1 MSLRI
6 EALGLAY
13 GARAILKDLTLP
25 AVEAGSLV
33 GVLGPNGVGKS
44 SLLRAIA
51 GLQTCRGTA
60 QLDEKPLSGVPPWR
74 QQARVAYLP
83 QQLPQAVSLLAYES
97 LLAAAR
103 ARCPQLRAGD
113 LSVRV
118 DLILQRLGIEHLAL
132 QRMDRLSG
140 GQRQLLGLAQALL
153 GEPQLLLLD
162 EPTSAL
168 DLHWQLRVLDCVA
181 ECCCSEG
188 AIALVACHDLNL
200 ALRFCSHLLLLAP
213 DGAYRFGPSAEVLD
227 AAWLRRAYGIEAR
240 IEHCSLGQPLVLA
253 DRPLLKES
261 LSHVQQP

>member
-1 MSLRI
+1 MSLLI
-6 EALGLAY
+6 DGLSLSH
-13 GARAILKDLTLP
+13 GARSVLRNLSLP

-51 GLQTCRGTA
+51 GLQVCQGVARLG
-60 QLDEKPLSGVPPWR
+60 QVPLSGVPPWR
-74 QQARVAYLP
+74 QRAQVAYLP

-97 LLAAAR
+97 LLASAR
-103 ARCPQLRAGD
+103 ARCPQLGSDGLTA
-113 LSVRV
+113 RV
-118 DLILQRLGIEHLAL
+118 EAILHRLGIEHLAL

-140 GQRQLLGLAQALL
+140 GQRQLCGLAQALV

-181 ECCCSEG
+181 ERCRSEQ

-213 DGAYRFGPSAEVLD
+213 DGGYRFGVPTDVLD
-227 AAWLRRAYGIEAR
+227 AAWLRRAYAIEAR
-240 IEHCSLGQPLVLA
+240 IERCSLGQPLVLA
-253 DRPLLKES
+253 DRPLLTEDP
-261 LSHVQQP
+261 SHAEQP

>member
-1 MSLRI
+1 MSLVI
-6 EALGLAY
+6 EGLGLSY
-13 GARAILKDLTLP
+13 GARSIVQDLSLP

-51 GLQTCRGTA
+51 GLQACQGVARLGEAT
-60 QLDEKPLSGVPPWR
+60 LSCVPPWR
-74 QQARVAYLP
+74 QRAQVAYLP

-103 ARCPQLRAGD
+103 ARCPQLNSHELA
-113 LSVRV
+113 LRV
-118 DLILQRLGIEHLAL
+118 EAILQRLGIEHLAL

-140 GQRQLLGLAQALL
+140 GQRQLLGLAQALV

-181 ECCCSEG
+181 ERCRTER

-213 DGAYRFGPSAEVLD
+213 DRAYRFGAANEVLD

-240 IEHCSLGQPLVLA
+240 IEHCSRGQALVLA

-261 LSHVQQP
+261 NNHGEGP

>member
-1 MSLRI
+1 MSLLI
-6 EALGLAY
+6 EGLGLSY
-13 GARAILKDLTLP
+13 GARSIVQDLTLP

-51 GLQTCRGTA
+51 GLQACQGMARLGSA
-60 QLDEKPLSGVPPWR
+60 PLSGVPPWR
-74 QQARVAYLP
+74 QRAQVAYLP

-103 ARCPQLRAGD
+103 ARCPQLASHE
-113 LSVRV
+113 LAARV
-118 DLILQRLGIEHLAL
+118 EAILQRLGIEHLAL

-140 GQRQLLGLAQALL
+140 GQRQLLGLAQALV

-181 ECCCSEG
+181 ERCGTER

-213 DGAYRFGPSAEVLD
+213 GGAYRFGVPAEVLD
-227 AAWLRRAYGIEAR
+227 AAWLRRAYAIEAR

-253 DRPLLKES
+253 DSPLLKEAPR
-261 LSHVQQP
+261 HAQQP

>member
-1 MSLRI
+1 MSLLI
-6 EALGLAY
+6 EGLGLSY
-13 GARAILKDLTLP
+13 GARSIVQNLTLP

-51 GLQTCRGTA
+51 GLQLCQGMA
-60 QLDEKPLSGVPPWR
+60 QLGEAPLSGVPPWR
-74 QQARVAYLP
+74 QRAQVAYLP
-83 QQLPQAVSLLAYES
+83 QQLPQAVSLLA
-97 LLAAAR
+97 LAA
-103 ARCPQLRAGD
+103 
-113 LSVRV
+113 RV
-118 DLILQRLGIEHLAL
+118 EAILQRLGIEHLAL

-140 GQRQLLGLAQALL
+140 GQRQLLGLAQALV

-181 ECCCSEG
+181 ERCGTER

-213 DGAYRFGPSAEVLD
+213 GGAYRFGVPAEVLD
-227 AAWLRRAYGIEAR
+227 AAWLRRAYAIEAR

-253 DRPLLKES
+253 DSPLLKEAPR
-261 LSHVQQP
+261 HAQQP

>member
-1 MSLRI
+1 MSLLI
-6 EALGLAY
+6 EGLGLSY
-13 GARAILKDLTLP
+13 GARSILQDLTLP

-51 GLQTCRGTA
+51 GLQACQGMARLGEAT
-60 QLDEKPLSGVPPWR
+60 LSGVPPWR
-74 QQARVAYLP
+74 QQAQVAYLP

-103 ARCPQLRAGD
+103 ARCPHLASHE
-113 LSVRV
+113 LTARV
-118 DLILQRLGIEHLAL
+118 ETILQRLGIEHLAL

-140 GQRQLLGLAQALL
+140 GQRQLLGLAQVLV

-181 ECCCSEG
+181 ECCRNEQ

-213 DGAYRFGPSAEVLD
+213 DGGYRFGVPTDVLD
-227 AAWLRRAYGIEAR
+227 AAWLRRAYAIEAR

-253 DRPLLKES
+253 DRPMLMEDPN
-261 LSHVQQP
+261 HAEQP

>member
-1 MSLRI
+1 MSLLI
-6 EALGLAY
+6 KGLGLSY
-13 GARAILKDLTLP
+13 GARSIVQDLTLP

-51 GLQTCRGTA
+51 GLQVCQGMARLGDAT
-60 QLDEKPLSGVPPWR
+60 LSGVPPWR
-74 QQARVAYLP
+74 QRAQVAYLP

-103 ARCPQLRAGD
+103 ARCPQLASYD
-113 LSVRV
+113 LTARV
-118 DLILQRLGIEHLAL
+118 EAILQHLGIEHLAL

-140 GQRQLLGLAQALL
+140 GQRQLLGLAQALV

-181 ECCCSEG
+181 ERCRADR

-200 ALRFCSHLLLLAP
+200 ALRFCTHLLLLAP
-213 DGAYRFGPSAEVLD
+213 GGAYRFGVPAEVLD
-227 AAWLRRAYGIEAR
+227 AEWLRRAYAIEAR

-253 DRPLLKES
+253 DSPLLKET
-261 LSHVQQP
+261 

>member
-1 MSLRI
+1 MSLLI
-6 EALGLAY
+6 EGLGLSY
-13 GARAILKDLTLP
+13 GARSILQELTLP

-51 GLQTCRGTA
+51 GLQVCQGRARLGKAT
-60 QLDEKPLSGVPPWR
+60 LSGMPPWR
-74 QQARVAYLP
+74 QQAKVAYLP

-103 ARCPQLRAGD
+103 ARCPQLASRELTA
-113 LSVRV
+113 RV
-118 DLILQRLGIEHLAL
+118 EAILQRLGIERLAL

-140 GQRQLLGLAQALL
+140 GQRQLLGLAQALV

-181 ECCCSEG
+181 ERCRNEQ

-200 ALRFCSHLLLLAP
+200 ALRFCTHLLLLAP
-213 DGAYRFGPSAEVLD
+213 GGAYRFGAADQVLD
-227 AAWLRRAYGIEAR
+227 TAWLRRAYGIEAR
-240 IEHCSLGQPLVLA
+240 IEHCSLGQALVLA
-253 DRPLLKES
+253 DRPLLTQSFNHAER
-261 LSHVQQP
+261 P